1 MTVKILSEQHL
12 EFLSLKGGCR
22 GLSESTLIKM
32 PHCWK
37 SHVTARLSYHRVII
51 DGPGSTTVFNGGE
64 AMTDLLYT
72 RYNNFIE
79 GKL

>member
-1 MTVKILSEQHL
+1 MCTKV
-12 EFLSLKGGCR
+12 
-22 GLSESTLIKM
+22 LIFYM
-32 PHCWK
+32 
-37 SHVTARLSYHRVII
+37 SYHRVII

-79 GKL
+79 GKLLDAIFVT